1 MHNDPSNLIT
11 AVSMALGRQLNKNRF
26 NDRLL
31 MQKGCYILNRWGY
44 GPEYRYSLYIR
55 GPYSPDLADD
65 YYELNR
71 IGEFTD
77 VPAER
82 IEELS
87 TIMSKGIGYT
97 EAYTTVLIVK
107 QNNPDRTNEEL
118 LKKALDVKPHLKKE
132 VMEVWQSVLN
142 QS

>member
-1 MHNDPSNLIT
+1 
-11 AVSMALGRQLNKNRF
+11 
-26 NDRLL
+26 

-44 GPEYRYSLYIR
+44 GPEYRYNLYIR